1 MTNGLKVPPQPA
13 NSASNPRGN
22 TDKAWTCP
30 FCALHCDA
38 LALQP
43 DGPALQ
49 LSGSQCPKA
58 IAALEACSSH
68 SPPPCP
74 LNAAIASAAQILR
87 DSRQPLFAGLA
98 TDVAGMRALYPLADA
113 CGAVL
118 DHAHGDAVMA
128 SVLPLQDR
136 GAFSTTLAEVRNRA
150 DLIVCVGTQPSSKTP
165 EFFRRIDGIER
176 EVVFIGTP
184 VDPALEGA
192 PGARSLGNID
202 LHDAVA
208 VLSALCSE
216 RKLPGAAPGL
226 VELAQSMRD
235 AKYTVLVWSPSE
247 LPGAHP
253 ALLVE
258 AMHRLIKT
266 LNRTTRAGGL
276 ALSGHDGAATANYVA
291 TWLSGF
297 PLRTRV
303 GTPLL
308 HEPHLFGSSQLIEDA
323 AVDAVLWLADLAPN
337 CTPPE
342 HDLPMVV
349 IGHPSL
355 AASLAKRVAPTVF
368 IPVATPGIGSAG
380 HVFRLDGGI
389 ALPLR
394 AVRDDGLP
402 QASEVLR
409 ALLAALTARGAA

>member
-1 MTNGLKVPPQPA
+1 V
-13 NSASNPRGN
+13 
-22 TDKAWTCP
+22 
-30 FCALHCDA
+30 
-38 LALQP
+38 
-43 DGPALQ
+43 
-49 LSGSQCPKA
+49 
-58 IAALEACSSH
+58 
-68 SPPPCP
+68 
-74 LNAAIASAAQILR
+74 
-87 DSRQPLFAGLA
+87 
-98 TDVAGMRALYPLADA
+98 
-113 CGAVL
+113 
-118 DHAHGDAVMA
+118 
-128 SVLPLQDR
+128 
-136 GAFSTTLAEVRNRA
+136 
-150 DLIVCVGTQPSSKTP
+150 
-165 EFFRRIDGIER
+165 
-176 EVVFIGTP
+176 
-184 VDPALEGA
+184 
-192 PGARSLGNID
+192 
-202 LHDAVA
+202 
-208 VLSALCSE
+208 CSE
-216 RKLPGAAPGL
+216 RKLPGAAPEL
-226 VELAQSMRD
+226 VALAQAMRD